1 MKVKTRLTSILSC
14 IICISILTGC
24 ASIKHQTRK
33 GLGFLTGSE
42 TIRHGKKQNIRIYS
56 TPKGASVIIN
66 DIPRGET
73 PLVVELLR
81 KNNHTIRLE
90 MPGYEP
96 FEGSITRRTSLWIWA
111 RNLAS
116 VSYTIAC
123 SIKYFYYIFYNVIV
137 IAIDKATG
145 AIYTLELDRVDD
157 LLQGQKIAPDCPDNT
172 ICIYLHPQGYQ
183 KEVEDLKDER

>member
-1 MKVKTRLTSILSC
+1 MKVKSRLTCILSC

-42 TIRHGKKQNIRIYS
+42 TILHGKKQDIRIS
-56 TPKGASVIIN
+56 SAPKGAFVIID

-90 MPGYEP
+90 MPGYKP
-96 FEGSITRRTSLWIWA
+96 FEGSIVRRTSLWVWA

-116 VSYTIAC
+116 VSYTIAY
-123 SIKYFYYIFYNVIV
+123 SLKYFYYIFYNVIV
-137 IAIDKATG
+137 IAIDKASG
-145 AIYTLELDRVDD
+145 AIYKLELDRVDD
-157 LLQGQKIAPDCPDNT
+157 FLQGKKMPSDCPEDT
-172 ICIYLHPQGYQ
+172 ICISLHPQESQNEIEGLN
-183 KEVEDLKDER
+183 E